1 MWYNFRKP
9 YTEETAMAFADKLTE
24 IRKNKKLTQQELA
37 EKAGIGISQ
46 MRRYEKGSSSPTL
59 EVIKNLAITL
69 GVSTD
74 ELIFDNDERVAASRI
89 LDKEL
94 LRQFEMV
101 SNLTPHDIDA
111 VKTVLE
117 SIIVKNRIEEI
128 FPGRQAQTWEEEMR
142 EVQQKF
148 RKKAARY
155 SEQEIEDI
163 VNEAVAEVRTEEAS
177 RKRGRAV
184 GA

>member
-1 MWYNFRKP
+1 
-9 YTEETAMAFADKLTE
+9 MAFANKLTA
-24 IRKNKKLTQQELA
+24 IRKSRNLTQQELA
-37 EKAGIGISQ
+37 EKVGIGISQ

-74 ELIFDNDERVAASRI
+74 ELIFDNNERVAASRI

-94 LRQFEMV
+94 LRQFETV
-101 SNLTPHDIDA
+101 SSLTSRDIEA

-117 SIIVKNRIEEI
+117 SIIIKNRIEEI
-128 FPGRQAQTWEEEMR
+128 LPGQNGERERSWEKEMR
-142 EVQQKF
+142 DVQKKF
-148 RKKAARY
+148 RKKAVNY

-163 VNEAVAEVRTEEAS
+163 VNEAVTEVRMEEKS
-177 RKRGRAV
+177 QKRGRSV

>member
-1 MWYNFRKP
+1 
-9 YTEETAMAFADKLTE
+9 MAFANKLTE
-24 IRKNKKLTQQELA
+24 IRKSRNLTQQELA
-37 EKAGIGISQ
+37 EKVGVGISQ

-59 EVIKNLAITL
+59 EVIKNLATTL

-74 ELIFDNDERVAASRI
+74 ELIFDNNERVAASRI

-94 LRQFEMV
+94 LHQFETV
-101 SNLTPHDIDA
+101 SSLTPRDIDA

-117 SIIVKNRIEEI
+117 SIILKNRIEEI
-128 FPGRQAQTWEEEMR
+128 IPGQNKRSWEEEMR
-142 EVQQKF
+142 EVQKEF
-148 RKKAARY
+148 RKKAVNY

-163 VNEAVAEVRTEEAS
+163 INEAVTEVRTEEKS
-177 RKRGRAV
+177 RTRGRSF

>member
-1 MWYNFRKP
+1 
-9 YTEETAMAFADKLTE
+9 MAFASKLTE
-24 IRKNKKLTQQELA
+24 IRKSRNLTQQELA
-37 EKAGIGISQ
+37 KKAGVGISQ

-59 EVIKNLAITL
+59 EVIKNLALTL

-74 ELIFDNDERVAASRI
+74 ELIFETNERIAASRI

-94 LRQFEMV
+94 LRQFETV
-101 SNLTPHDIDA
+101 SSLTSRDIDA

-117 SIIVKNRIEEI
+117 SIIIKNRIEEI
-128 FPGRQAQTWEEEMR
+128 LPSQNKERNWEEDMR
-142 EVQQKF
+142 KVQKKF
-148 RKKAARY
+148 RKKTSNY

-163 VNEAVAEVRTEEAS
+163 INEAVTEVRAEETS
-177 RKRGRAV
+177 PEKGQPV

>member
-1 MWYNFRKP
+1 
-9 YTEETAMAFADKLTE
+9 MAFASKLTE
-24 IRKNKKLTQQELA
+24 IRKSRNLTQQELA
-37 EKAGIGISQ
+37 EKVGVGISQ

-59 EVIKNLAITL
+59 EVIKNLALTL

-74 ELIFDNDERVAASRI
+74 ELIFETSERVAASRI

-94 LRQFEMV
+94 LRQFETV
-101 SNLTPHDIDA
+101 ASLTPRDIDA

-117 SIIVKNRIEEI
+117 SIILKNRIEEI
-128 FPGRQAQTWEEEMR
+128 IPGQNKRSWEEDMR
-142 EVQQKF
+142 DVQKKF
-148 RKKAARY
+148 RKKAANY

-163 VNEAVAEVRTEEAS
+163 VNEAVTEVRAEKKS
-177 RKRGRAV
+177 SKGGQSV

>member
-1 MWYNFRKP
+1 
-9 YTEETAMAFADKLTE
+9 MAFANKLTE
-24 IRKNKKLTQQELA
+24 IRKSRNLTQQELA
-37 EKAGIGISQ
+37 EKVGVGISQ

-74 ELIFDNDERVAASRI
+74 ELIFDNNERVAASRI

-94 LRQFEMV
+94 LRQFETV
-101 SNLTPHDIDA
+101 SSLTPRDIDA

-117 SIIVKNRIEEI
+117 SIILKNKLEEI
-128 FPGRQAQTWEEEMR
+128 IPGQSKRSWEEDMR
-142 EVQQKF
+142 EVQKNF
-148 RKKAARY
+148 RKKAANY
-155 SEQEIEDI
+155 SEQEVDDI
-163 VNEAVAEVRTEEAS
+163 INEAVTEVRAEEKS
-177 RKRGRAV
+177 RKGGRSV

>member
-1 MWYNFRKP
+1 
-9 YTEETAMAFADKLTE
+9 MAFANKLAE
-24 IRKNKKLTQQELA
+24 IRKSRNLTQQELA

-74 ELIFDNDERVAASRI
+74 ELIFDNNERIAASRI

-94 LRQFEMV
+94 LHQFETV
-101 SNLTPHDIDA
+101 SSLTPRDIDA

-117 SIIVKNRIEEI
+117 SIILKNRIEEI
-128 FPGRQAQTWEEEMR
+128 IPGQNKRSWEEDMR
-142 EVQQKF
+142 EVQKRF
-148 RKKAARY
+148 RKKAANY
-155 SEQEIEDI
+155 SEREIEDI
-163 VNEAVAEVRTEEAS
+163 INEAVTEVRAEEKS
-177 RKRGRAV
+177 RKGGRSV
-184 GA
+184 GS

>member
-1 MWYNFRKP
+1 
-9 YTEETAMAFADKLTE
+9 MAFANKLTE
-24 IRKNKKLTQQELA
+24 IRKIRNLTQQELA
-37 EKAGIGISQ
+37 EKVGVGISQ

-74 ELIFDNDERVAASRI
+74 ELIFESNERVAASRI

-94 LRQFEMV
+94 LRQFETV
-101 SNLTPHDIDA
+101 SGLTARDIDA
-111 VKTVLE
+111 IKTVLE
-117 SIIVKNRIEEI
+117 SIIIKNRIEEI
-128 FPGRQAQTWEEEMR
+128 LPGQTKEGSWEEDMR
-142 EVQQKF
+142 QVQKKF
-148 RKKAARY
+148 RKKASNY

-163 VNEAVAEVRTEEAS
+163 VDEAVAAVRSEGKS
-177 RKRGRAV
+177 PKSGRPI

>member
-1 MWYNFRKP
+1 
-9 YTEETAMAFADKLTE
+9 MAFANKLTE
-24 IRKNKKLTQQELA
+24 IRKNRNLTQQELA
-37 EKAGIGISQ
+37 EKVGVGISQ

-59 EVIKNLAITL
+59 EVIKNLAVTL
-69 GVSTD
+69 GVSAD
-74 ELIFDNDERVAASRI
+74 ELIFDNNERVAASRI

-94 LRQFEMV
+94 LRQFETV
-101 SNLTPHDIDA
+101 SSLTPHDIDA

-117 SIIVKNRIEEI
+117 SIIIKNRIEAI
-128 FPGRQAQTWEEEMR
+128 LPGQNREQSWEENMR
-142 EVQQKF
+142 DVQKRF

-163 VNEAVAEVRTEEAS
+163 INEAVIEVRSEAKS
-177 RKRGRAV
+177 SKEGQSI

>member
-1 MWYNFRKP
+1 
-9 YTEETAMAFADKLTE
+9 MAFANKLTE
-24 IRKNKKLTQQELA
+24 IRKSRNLTQQELA
-37 EKAGIGISQ
+37 EKVGVGISQ

-74 ELIFDNDERVAASRI
+74 ELIFDTSERVAVGRV

-94 LRQFEMV
+94 LRQFETV
-101 SNLTPHDIDA
+101 SSLNSHDIDA
-111 VKTVLE
+111 VKTVLA
-117 SIIVKNRIEEI
+117 SIIIKNKIEEI
-128 FPGRQAQTWEEEMR
+128 LPGQYMERSWEEDMR
-142 EVQQKF
+142 EVQKKF
-148 RKKAARY
+148 RKKAANY

-163 VNEAVAEVRTEEAS
+163 INEAVAEVRSDKKSPNGGKTI
-177 RKRGRAV
+177 

>member
-1 MWYNFRKP
+1 
-9 YTEETAMAFADKLTE
+9 MAFANKLTE
-24 IRKNKKLTQQELA
+24 IRKSRNLTQQELA
-37 EKAGIGISQ
+37 EKVGVGISQ

-74 ELIFDNDERVAASRI
+74 ELIFDTSERVAASRI

-94 LRQFEMV
+94 LRQFETV
-101 SNLTPHDIDA
+101 SSLTSRDIDA

-117 SIIVKNRIEEI
+117 SIIIKNRIEGI
-128 FPGRQAQTWEEEMR
+128 LPGQCRERSWEEDMR
-142 EVQQKF
+142 EVQKKF
-148 RKKAARY
+148 RKKASNY

-163 VNEAVAEVRTEEAS
+163 INEAVAEVRS
-177 RKRGRAV
+177 DKKSPNGGRPI

>member
-1 MWYNFRKP
+1 
-9 YTEETAMAFADKLTE
+9 MAFANKLTE
-24 IRKNKKLTQQELA
+24 IRKNRNLTQQELA
-37 EKAGIGISQ
+37 EKVGVGISQ

-74 ELIFDNDERVAASRI
+74 ELIFDNSEQIAASRI

-94 LRQFEMV
+94 LRQFETV
-101 SNLTPHDIDA
+101 SSLNSRDIDA

-117 SIIVKNRIEEI
+117 SIILKNKLEEI
-128 FPGRQAQTWEEEMR
+128 SPGQSKRGWEEDIR
-142 EVQQKF
+142 EVQKNF
-148 RKKAARY
+148 RKKAVDY
-155 SEQEIEDI
+155 SEQEIDDI
-163 VNEAVAEVRTEEAS
+163 INEALTEARTEEQS
-177 RKRGRAV
+177 RKGGRSI

>member
-1 MWYNFRKP
+1 
-9 YTEETAMAFADKLTE
+9 MAFANKLTE
-24 IRKNKKLTQQELA
+24 IRKNRNLTQQELA
-37 EKAGIGISQ
+37 EKVGVGISQ

-59 EVIKNLAITL
+59 EVIKNLAVTL
-69 GVSTD
+69 GVSAD
-74 ELIFDNDERVAASRI
+74 ELIFDNNECVTASRI

-94 LRQFEMV
+94 LRQFETV
-101 SNLTPHDIDA
+101 SGLTPHDIDA

-117 SIIVKNRIEEI
+117 SIIIKNRIEALL
-128 FPGRQAQTWEEEMR
+128 PGQNREQDWEEDMR
-142 EVQQKF
+142 DVQKRF

-163 VNEAVAEVRTEEAS
+163 INEAVIEVRSEATS
-177 RKRGRAV
+177 SKEGQSI

>member
-1 MWYNFRKP
+1 
-9 YTEETAMAFADKLTE
+9 MAFANKLTE
-24 IRKNKKLTQQELA
+24 IRKSRNLTQQELA
-37 EKAGIGISQ
+37 EKVGVGISQ

-59 EVIKNLAITL
+59 EVIKNLAVTL

-74 ELIFDNDERVAASRI
+74 ELIFETSERVAASRI

-94 LRQFEMV
+94 LRQFETV
-101 SNLTPHDIDA
+101 SSLTPRDIDA

-117 SIIVKNRIEEI
+117 SIIIKNRIEEI
-128 FPGRQAQTWEEEMR
+128 LPGQNKERSWEEDMR
-142 EVQQKF
+142 EVQKRF
-148 RKKAARY
+148 RKKASHY

-163 VNEAVAEVRTEEAS
+163 IDEAVAEVRSEEKS
-177 RKRGRAV
+177 KRGQSI

>member
-1 MWYNFRKP
+1 
-9 YTEETAMAFADKLTE
+9 MAFANKLTE
-24 IRKNKKLTQQELA
+24 IRKNRNLTQQELA
-37 EKAGIGISQ
+37 EKVGVGISQ

-59 EVIKNLAITL
+59 EVIKNLAVTL
-69 GVSTD
+69 GVSAD
-74 ELIFDNDERVAASRI
+74 ELIFDNNERVAASRI

-94 LRQFEMV
+94 LRQFETV
-101 SNLTPHDIDA
+101 SSLTPHDIDA

-117 SIIVKNRIEEI
+117 SIIIKNRIEAI
-128 FPGRQAQTWEEEMR
+128 LPGQNREQSWEENMR
-142 EVQQKF
+142 VVQKRF

-163 VNEAVAEVRTEEAS
+163 INEAVIEVRSEAKS
-177 RKRGRAV
+177 SKEGQSI

>member
-1 MWYNFRKP
+1 
-9 YTEETAMAFADKLTE
+9 MAFANKLSE
-24 IRKNKKLTQQELA
+24 IRKNRKLTQQELA
-37 EKAGIGISQ
+37 EKVGVGISQ

-74 ELIFDNDERVAASRI
+74 ELIFDNNERVAASRI

-94 LRQFEMV
+94 LRQFESV
-101 SNLTPHDIDA
+101 SSLTPRDIDA

-117 SIIVKNRIEEI
+117 SIILKNRIEEI
-128 FPGRQAQTWEEEMR
+128 IPGQNKRSWEDDMR
-142 EVQQKF
+142 KVQKSF
-148 RKKAARY
+148 RKKAANY

-163 VNEAVAEVRTEEAS
+163 VNEAVNEVRAEKKS
-177 RKRGRAV
+177 HRGGHTV

>member
-1 MWYNFRKP
+1 
-9 YTEETAMAFADKLTE
+9 MAFANKLTE
-24 IRKNKKLTQQELA
+24 IRKSRNLTQQELA
-37 EKAGIGISQ
+37 EKVGVGISQ

-74 ELIFDNDERVAASRI
+74 ELIFDNNERVAASRI

-94 LRQFEMV
+94 LRQFETV
-101 SNLTPHDIDA
+101 SSLTPRDIDA

-117 SIIVKNRIEEI
+117 SIILKNKLEEI
-128 FPGRQAQTWEEEMR
+128 IPGQSKRSWEEDMR
-142 EVQQKF
+142 EVQKNF
-148 RKKAARY
+148 RKKAANY
-155 SEQEIEDI
+155 SEQEIDDI
-163 VNEAVAEVRTEEAS
+163 INEAVTEVRAEEKS
-177 RKRGRAV
+177 RRGGRSV

>member
-1 MWYNFRKP
+1 
-9 YTEETAMAFADKLTE
+9 MAFADKLTKL
-24 IRKNKKLTQQELA
+24 RKNRQLTQQELA
-37 EKAGIGISQ
+37 QQAGIGISQ

-59 EVIKNLAITL
+59 EVIKNLALTL

-74 ELIFDNDERVAASRI
+74 ELIFDNNERIAASKI

-94 LRQFEMV
+94 LHQFEMI
-101 SNLTPHDIDA
+101 SSLTAHDIDA

-117 SIIVKNRIEEI
+117 SIIVRNRIEEI
-128 FPGRQAQTWEEEMR
+128 LPNKQNATWEEKMR
-142 EVQQKF
+142 DTLTKF
-148 RKKAARY
+148 RVKASKY

-163 VNEAVAEVRTEEAS
+163 INEAVTEVRAEE
-177 RKRGRAV
+177 KEVRGKEQNI

>member
-1 MWYNFRKP
+1 
-9 YTEETAMAFADKLTE
+9 MAFANKLTE
-24 IRKNKKLTQQELA
+24 IRKSRNLTQQELA
-37 EKAGIGISQ
+37 EKVGVGISQ

-74 ELIFDNDERVAASRI
+74 ELIFDTSERVAASRI

-94 LRQFEMV
+94 LRQFETV
-101 SNLTPHDIDA
+101 SSLTSRDIDA

-117 SIIVKNRIEEI
+117 SIIIKNRIEEI
-128 FPGRQAQTWEEEMR
+128 LPGQNKERSWEEDMR
-142 EVQQKF
+142 EVQKNF
-148 RKKAARY
+148 RKKAANY

-163 VNEAVAEVRTEEAS
+163 INEAVAEVRSGKKAPNGS
-177 RKRGRAV
+177 RPI

>member
-1 MWYNFRKP
+1 
-9 YTEETAMAFADKLTE
+9 MAFANKLTE
-24 IRKNKKLTQQELA
+24 IRKNRNLTQQELA
-37 EKAGIGISQ
+37 EKVGVGISQ

-59 EVIKNLAITL
+59 EVIKNLAVTL

-74 ELIFDNDERVAASRI
+74 ELIFDNNERVAASRI

-94 LRQFEMV
+94 LQQFETV
-101 SNLTPHDIDA
+101 SGLTPHDIDA

-117 SIIVKNRIEEI
+117 SIIIKNRIEAI
-128 FPGRQAQTWEEEMR
+128 LPGQNREQSWEEEMR
-142 EVQQKF
+142 DVQKKI

-163 VNEAVAEVRTEEAS
+163 INEAVIEVRSETKPLKEGQS
-177 RKRGRAV
+177 I

>member
-1 MWYNFRKP
+1 
-9 YTEETAMAFADKLTE
+9 MAFASKLTE
-24 IRKNKKLTQQELA
+24 IRKSRNLTQQELA
-37 EKAGIGISQ
+37 EQVGVGISQ

-59 EVIKNLAITL
+59 EVIKNLALTL

-74 ELIFDNDERVAASRI
+74 ELIFETSERIAASRI

-94 LRQFEMV
+94 LRQFETV
-101 SNLTPHDIDA
+101 ASLTPRDIDA

-117 SIIVKNRIEEI
+117 SIILKNRIEEI
-128 FPGRQAQTWEEEMR
+128 IPGQNKRSWEEDMR
-142 EVQQKF
+142 DVQKKF
-148 RKKAARY
+148 RKKAANY

-163 VNEAVAEVRTEEAS
+163 VNEAVTEVRAEEKS
-177 RKRGRAV
+177 RKGGQSV

>member
-1 MWYNFRKP
+1 
-9 YTEETAMAFADKLTE
+9 MAFANKLTE
-24 IRKNKKLTQQELA
+24 IRKTRNLTQQELA
-37 EKAGIGISQ
+37 EKVGVGISQ

-74 ELIFDNDERVAASRI
+74 ELIFDNSERVAASRI

-94 LRQFEMV
+94 LQQFETV
-101 SNLTPHDIDA
+101 SSLTPHDIDA

-117 SIIVKNRIEEI
+117 SIILKNRIEAI
-128 FPGRQAQTWEEEMR
+128 IPGQHKRSWEEDMR
-142 EVQQKF
+142 EVQKNF
-148 RKKAARY
+148 RKKAANY

-163 VNEAVAEVRTEEAS
+163 IDEAVTEVRAEEQS
-177 RKRGRAV
+177 RKGGRSV
-184 GA
+184 GT